1 MKRKKK
7 INFFTPV
14 KKMSDKTLIKYAKSI
29 YNSIN
34 WGICKMRDL
43 ANIDVINNELEK
55 RGYKINPIMEYNK
68 D

>member
-1 MKRKKK
+1 
-7 INFFTPV
+7 
-14 KKMSDKTLIKYAKSI
+14 MSDKTLIKYAKSI